1 MAVNDQAWTDLLRKV
16 RDGLKVST
24 HSGRVQPGEVFV
36 ALPGSRVDGA
46 SYIAEAVAQGAGYVV
61 SREKAGP
68 DVMAEAVHVQCL
80 DPHAALGQLAAAHFG
95 TDQHCPRL
103 VGVTG
108 TNGKTTVVHL
118 VEYLA
123 ASHGMRVG
131 TIGTIG
137 MKWGENS
144 LDAGMTTPDCW
155 TLHQA
160 LAQMREDGVELV
172 CMEVSS
178 HALAQQRTA
187 GLDFEVAVWT
197 NLSQDHLDYH
207 QDMEDYF
214 QAKARLFAPGEPSPR
229 HRVINIDDAY
239 GHRLHA
245 RCKGLAYSLEAGQ
258 GRQGQTDDAL
268 LQGQV
273 RACTRKGLELTME
286 LGGQTWE
293 LHSGL
298 VGRYNAANLLAA
310 QGAGLSL
317 GLRPRDLSVL
327 EGFAGVPGRLERVG
341 NTQELDI
348 FVDYAHTPD
357 ALENVLST
365 LRALCRQR
373 LIVVFGCG
381 GDRDR
386 SKRALMGHAVC
397 RWADM
402 AVLTSDNPRHEK
414 PEAIMDD
421 VRPGLLGCARV
432 ISEVDRRQAIGISL
446 EWMRAGDVLLVAG
459 KGHERTQQ
467 IGETILNFHDPTVI
481 REMLDQVRPKVRSG
495 VHGCG

>member
-1 MAVNDQAWTDLLRKV
+1 
-16 RDGLKVST
+16 
-24 HSGRVQPGEVFV
+24 
-36 ALPGSRVDGA
+36 
-46 SYIAEAVAQGAGYVV
+46 
-61 SREKAGP
+61 
-68 DVMAEAVHVQCL
+68 
-80 DPHAALGQLAAAHFG
+80 
-95 TDQHCPRL
+95 
-103 VGVTG
+103 
-108 TNGKTTVVHL
+108 
-118 VEYLA
+118 
-123 ASHGMRVG
+123 
-131 TIGTIG
+131 
-137 MKWGENS
+137 
-144 LDAGMTTPDCW
+144 MTTPDCW

-207 QDMEDYF
+207 QDMEAYF
-214 QAKARLFAPGEPSPR
+214 QAKARLFTPGKPSLR

-239 GHRLHA
+239 GHRLYA
-245 RCKGLAYSLEAGQ
+245 RCKGLAYSLEAEPAGQ
-258 GRQGQTDDAL
+258 RQAGGAL
-268 LQGQV
+268 LRGQV

-286 LGGQTWE
+286 LDGQTWE
-293 LHSGL
+293 LQSGL

-310 QGAGLSL
+310 QGAGLCL
-317 GLRPRDLSVL
+317 GLRPKDLAVL
-327 EGFAGVPGRLERVG
+327 RGFAGVPGRLERVG
-341 NTQELDI
+341 NRHELDI

-386 SKRALMGHAVC
+386 SKRALMGQAVC

-414 PEAIMDD
+414 PEAIMED
-421 VRPGLLGCARV
+421 VRPGLAECPRV
-432 ISEVDRRQAIGISL
+432 ISDPDRRQAIGLAL
-446 EWMRAGDVLLVAG
+446 EWMRPGDVLLVAG
-459 KGHERTQQ
+459 KGHESTQQ
-467 IGETILNFHDPTVI
+467 TGDTTISFHDPTVI
-481 REMLDQVRPKVRSG
+481 RELLCQKWPQSWPGERLG
-495 VHGCG
+495 GHGCA